1 MCKIGDIIVVDSYKD
16 HNKILRR
23 HSFIVIDDKD
33 GIVEGLPYHLICNV
47 LSSFKNEEQKKRKLS
62 YPGNF
67 PVANEDT
74 VTNPDNGLDGFV
86 KTDQLYYFSKDKIS
100 YQVIGNVVPEILE
113 LIFDYIEE
121 SDFDIITITD
131 NL

>member
-1 MCKIGDIIVVDSYKD
+1 MLFRS
-16 HNKILRR
+16 
-23 HSFIVIDDKD
+23 
-33 GIVEGLPYHLICNV
+33 YHLICNV

-86 KTDQLYYFSKDKIS
+86 KTDQLYFFNKEKIS

-121 SDFDIITITD
+121 SDFDIVIITD